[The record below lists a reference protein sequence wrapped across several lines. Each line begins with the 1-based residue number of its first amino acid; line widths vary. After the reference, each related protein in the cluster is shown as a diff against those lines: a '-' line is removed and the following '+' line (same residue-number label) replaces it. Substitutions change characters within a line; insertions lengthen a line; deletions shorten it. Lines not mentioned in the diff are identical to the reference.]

1 MGVDSGF
8 VLIEI
13 DAGWELGFRCRV
25 RLVGCWRGRFVGIRR
40 LGFGFGLVFSV
51 DDDDDWLGWGILG
64 FRYIGM

>member
-1 MGVDSGF
+1 MLCS
-8 VLIEI
+8 LIW
-13 DAGWELGFRCRV
+13 G
-25 RLVGCWRGRFVGIRR
+25 